1 MFPEHDRLSGS
12 RAKIDLVEFA
22 LLKAYLA
29 TGRLEEARQLVDRS
43 CGPRGI
49 PVAGLE
55 VLAFS

>member
-1 MFPEHDRLSGS
+1 MFPERDRLCGG
-12 RAKIDLVEFA
+12 RAQIDLVEFT

-43 CGPRGI
+43 RGLRGI